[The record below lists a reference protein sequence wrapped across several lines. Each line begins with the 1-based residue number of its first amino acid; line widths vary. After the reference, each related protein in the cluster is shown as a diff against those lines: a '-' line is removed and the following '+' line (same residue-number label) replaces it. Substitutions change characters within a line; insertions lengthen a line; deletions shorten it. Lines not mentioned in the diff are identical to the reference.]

1 MEFPDDVLQII
12 RDYAKPSEPY
22 KMYLRVLE
30 ILGHGMTLDM
40 HEDMM
45 RKLKKATRIHYA
57 QFRNLFLE
65 LEKRHDELVISIID
79 TLCKKDMTS
88 EMRIEYYFKLTHY
101 ACHKRELI
109 LQLKAL

>member
-1 MEFPDDVLQII
+1 MDLPDDVLQII
-12 RDYAKPSEPY
+12 RAYAKPSEPY
-22 KMYLRVLE
+22 KMYLRVLK

-45 RKLKKATRIHYA
+45 RKIKKATRIHYA

-79 TLCKKDMTS
+79 SLCKKDTS
-88 EMRIEYYFKLTHY
+88 EMRKEHYFKLTHY
-101 ACHKRELI
+101 ACHKRDLI